1 VTVPYAL
8 VGEVFTPEA
17 VGPAAV
23 VIQDG
28 KIVDLL
34 RSPRPED
41 LPPEQRRPCI
51 RRGESHA
58 GQQNVHGDT

>member
-1 VTVPYAL
+1 MTVPYAL

-34 RSPRPED
+34 RSPLPED
-41 LPPEQRRPCI
+41 LPPEQRAVSGIISPGFI
-51 RRGESHA
+51 DLQINGA
-58 GQQNVHGDT
+58 FG